1 MNPFER
7 WTLWGSTAVVAVSG
21 FAFLWMK
28 YFVVPA
34 DPYAIVNHAWQP
46 FFLKLHILSAP
57 VLVFALGVVFLRH
70 IWRQYRSG
78 RPGGR
83 RTGLTVLWVLVPM
96 VATGY
101 LLQTVASRDA
111 LRRIAWIH
119 IVTSSAYV
127 LAIAGHQVRALARGV
142 AEDEPG
148 A

>member
-21 FAFLWMK
+21 FAFLWLK

-34 DPYAIVNHAWQP
+34 DPYAIVNHPWQP

-70 IWRQYRSG
+70 IWRRYRSG

-83 RTGLTVLWVLVPM
+83 RTGLTLLWVLVPM
-96 VATGY
+96 IATGY

-111 LRRIAWIH
+111 LGWIAWIH
-119 IVTSSAYV
+119 IVTSAIYV
-127 LAIAGHQVRALARGV
+127 LAIAGHQIRALTRGV
-142 AEDEPG
+142 AEDDP
-148 A
+148 AA